1 LNENDLSGPI
11 RVHPRL
17 SAADSPD
24 PHSSAVD
31 RLNALTE
38 KIIGCAYD
46 VANALGAGF
55 LEKVYENAL
64 RIELH
69 RAGLAVLQ
77 QHPIPVMWRGEI
89 VGDYY
94 ADLLVESSI
103 IIELKAAKA
112 LDDVHL
118 AQCLN
123 YLKATGLKL
132 CLLINF
138 GKPRIEIKR
147 IVHDLK

>member
-1 LNENDLSGPI
+1 MNADERRLNEI
-11 RVHPRL
+11 
-17 SAADSPD
+17 
-24 PHSSAVD
+24 
-31 RLNALTE
+31 TE

-46 VANALGAGF
+46 VANGMGCGF

-64 RIELH
+64 RVDLQ

-77 QHPIPVMWRGEI
+77 QHPITVAWRGEI

-94 ADLLVESSI
+94 ADLLVEGCI
-103 IIELKAAKA
+103 IVELKVVKA
-112 LDDVHL
+112 LDEVHM

-123 YLKATGLKL
+123 YLKATGLKI

-138 GKPRIEIKR
+138 GKAQIELKR
-147 IVHDLK
+147 VVLGL